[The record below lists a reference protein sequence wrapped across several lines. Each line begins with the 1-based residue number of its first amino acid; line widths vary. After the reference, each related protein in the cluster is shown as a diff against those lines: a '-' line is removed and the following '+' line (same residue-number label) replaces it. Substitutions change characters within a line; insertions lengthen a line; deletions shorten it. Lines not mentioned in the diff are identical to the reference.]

1 MILNRRFGRLPEGHD
16 PASSGPCKGPGVGG
30 NRRERS
36 QGRWSEWRRDQQV
49 GGSRPGGWRER
60 FFSRPPGG
68 STGHR
73 EPTWVP
79 GSPAVRDPSPGQSG
93 NSSLPGYQL
102 CAHHLLS
109 NYYMPSPVLGGS
121 GPPHPWEERAMPTP
135 PHPRPQRPGEVA
147 SAVSCHPAG
156 QLVSAR
162 PSAFPPP
169 GFPVC
174 AALAQLHLQGT
185 PWRVGGSAFLRQ
197 TLELP
202 MGPGQAPLPPP
213 ALNIWLGGRRLRIT
227 GGQGGL
233 RVTAGPW

>member
-1 MILNRRFGRLPEGHD
+1 M
-16 PASSGPCKGPGVGG
+16 
-30 NRRERS
+30 
-36 QGRWSEWRRDQQV
+36 
-49 GGSRPGGWRER
+49 
-60 FFSRPPGG
+60 
-68 STGHR
+68 
-73 EPTWVP
+73 P

-121 GPPHPWEERAMPTP
+121 GPPHSWEERAMPTP
-135 PHPRPQRPGEVA
+135 PPAPSVQGKWPRPFPATQLA
-147 SAVSCHPAG
+147 SWCQHAPP
-156 QLVSAR
+156 
-162 PSAFPPP
+162 PSPPP